1 MRTITIVAGLMLMLS
16 ACGGSSSGT
25 ASTPAPVESVTA
37 SAGVAEQVPDCP
49 EGPPARGALRANT
62 DDNDGVVGMI
72 YNPGSPNRRYGN
84 SDLVVALNKK
94 GAGFSYTTT
103 VCFLKPGKAVAY
115 AFGEGVRFALATRH
129 WYESWGDKKFRYG
142 HTWFNFSLEDP
153 TMGYPSV
160 TWGIPGDGWC
170 PAGTKTNKLSEGE
183 RAEDFGY
190 VRRLPD
196 EAAAARKFSG
206 TDSSNVD
213 DWARIE
219 ISFNGD
225 FECYEPRDPTPSE
238 E

>member
-1 MRTITIVAGLMLMLS
+1 
-16 ACGGSSSGT
+16 
-25 ASTPAPVESVTA
+25 
-37 SAGVAEQVPDCP
+37 
-49 EGPPARGALRANT
+49 
-62 DDNDGVVGMI
+62 
-72 YNPGSPNRRYGN
+72 
-84 SDLVVALNKK
+84 
-94 GAGFSYTTT
+94 
-103 VCFLKPGKAVAY
+103 
-115 AFGEGVRFALATRH
+115 
-129 WYESWGDKKFRYG
+129 
-142 HTWFNFSLEDP
+142 
-153 TMGYPSV
+153 MGYPSV